1 MHDPLAR
8 GSSRAPATLGE
19 GCISRYDPQDL
30 SADNGA
36 EFADAAALW
45 RQLQAAPLLPAD
57 AEPADAA
64 LLPESE
70 LLSPR

>member
-19 GCISRYDPQDL
+19 GCISRYDPDAL
-30 SADNGA
+30 SADNGT

-45 RQLQAAPLLPAD
+45 RQLQAAPLVQADIEPVGAALRPEPLPA
-57 AEPADAA
+57 
-64 LLPESE
+64 
-70 LLSPR
+70 R

>member
-45 RQLQAAPLLPAD
+45 RQLQAAPQLPAA
-57 AEPADAA
+57 AEPTDPA
-64 LLPESE
+64 LLPESG
-70 LLSPR
+70 LLPSR

>member
-19 GCISRYDPQDL
+19 GCISRYDPQAL

-45 RQLQAAPLLPAD
+45 RQLQAAPLLPVD
-57 AEPADAA
+57 PEPADA
-64 LLPESE
+64 P
-70 LLSPR
+70 LLSEPLPPP